1 MGFKTSRGPWKALH
15 YWDEG
20 WTVVS
25 DGGNYVAL
33 CSGVSA
39 VIDDDDEIADNARL
53 MAAAPTMRTALLQIL
68 LGIAQASDRMPA
80 SARDDLRHLADIAAK
95 ALHDATGVV
104 CADPAKMLDDRDKD

>member
-1 MGFKTSRGPWKALH
+1 MGFKTSRGPWRAQH
-15 YWDEG
+15 YRHDG
-20 WTVVS
+20 WHVLS

-33 CSGVSA
+33 CSGISGI
-39 VIDDDDEIADNARL
+39 IDDDDEIADNARL